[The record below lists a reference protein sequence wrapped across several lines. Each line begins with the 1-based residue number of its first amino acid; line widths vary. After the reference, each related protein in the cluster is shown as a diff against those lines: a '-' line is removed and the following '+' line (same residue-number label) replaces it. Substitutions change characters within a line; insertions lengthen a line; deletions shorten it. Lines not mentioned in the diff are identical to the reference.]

1 MVNLRSAMELNG
13 PTEYNISMNLFAGMK
28 LDSIEPNLIDLVW
41 HDQPI
46 RKFNPILALDTS
58 YSGRSISDKVAQIR
72 REMKGNKCTSVV
84 ITALDDVAC
93 EFTTSKLL
101 RPFRS

>member
-1 MVNLRSAMELNG
+1 MMELNDRTKHTL
-13 PTEYNISMNLFAGMK
+13 PVNLLTGMQ

-41 HDQPI
+41 HEQPI
-46 RKFNPILALDTS
+46 RKFNPILALDLS
-58 YSGRSISDKVAQIR
+58 YSGRTISDKVAQIR

-101 RPFRS
+101 HCNSSLFPICM